1 MEDIAMIKKE
11 YMKPAMRVAKLHTT
25 RMIAVSQTS
34 TNGLGDDNL
43 GYDKNGGNQGSAWSR
58 GNNGW
63 DDDEE

>member
-1 MEDIAMIKKE
+1 MIKKE
-11 YMKPAMRVAKLHTT
+11 YMKPAMRVVKLHTT

-58 GNNGW
+58 GNSIW
-63 DDDEE
+63 DNEEEDF